1 MAETQLPFDVA
12 WSQLGPLEEINKGAN
27 GRIHR
32 LKDRPAVVFK
42 EFNTAVPAA
51 PLRQLI
57 QIRRQAKRGEDIK
70 GMTAWPTRVVFDDR
84 PGAPGAAN
92 QAIGVLMPLIP
103 PGFMQKIDLPDG
115 SATVKPRDIQ
125 HLLFAADVA
134 RRRGVDVPADHDVR
148 SRMLICERLSFIVAA
163 LHYENLVYG
172 DLSVRNILYQTDP
185 RPDVYLVD
193 CDAARPNGATG
204 GVRQQNTPDWDPPEH
219 DDDSGGLRHQSLETD
234 RYKLGLFILRCLAPG
249 RGGASNRDVDASVGM
264 LDPEG
269 AGLLRSALEGGP
281 ADRPTAGTWT
291 RYWRQHLRLG
301 PLPPAR

>member
-1 MAETQLPFDVA
+1 MPEPQLPFDVA
-12 WSQLGPLEEINKGAN
+12 RSQLGPLEEINKGAN

-57 QIRRQAKRGEDIK
+57 QIRRQAKRGGDIK
-70 GMTAWPTRVVFDDR
+70 EMTAWPTRVVLDDR
-84 PGAPGAAN
+84 SGAHGAN

-103 PGFMQKIDLPDG
+103 SGFMQKIQLPDG
-115 SATVKPRDIQ
+115 SATVNPRDIQ
-125 HLLFAADVA
+125 HLLFDADVA
-134 RRRGVDVPADHDVR
+134 RRRGIDVPAGTDVR
-148 SRMLICERLSFIVAA
+148 TRMLICERLSFIVAV

-172 DLSVRNILYQTDP
+172 DLSVRNVLYQTTP
-185 RPDVYLVD
+185 QPDVYLVD

-234 RYKLGLFILRCLAPG
+234 WYKLGLFILRCLAPG
-249 RGGASNRDVDASVGM
+249 RGAAANRDVGAAAGM

-269 AGLLRSALEGGP
+269 VRLLRAAVEGGS

-301 PLPPAR
+301 QLPPVR